1 MKTLLLSSAL
11 IVAGLCL
18 FIRKCWLES
27 EDAIHLSHYLPDR
40 DHV

>member
-11 IVAGLCL
+11 VVAGLWL
-18 FIRKCWLES
+18 FIQKFWLQS

>member
-11 IVAGLCL
+11 VVAGLWL
-18 FIRKCWLES
+18 FIRKFWLQS